1 MTWLDTFPALNTLP
15 PDIAATLVAG
25 CTVERLPAGARVF
38 GPGQAADRLMLLL
51 SGTLRVQQRSDTGR
65 EVLLYRVHAGE
76 SCLLTTARML
86 AEDVHTAE
94 GLTETEVEAV
104 VIPCRLFD
112 DLVARSPVFRSFIF
126 RACARRIADLFG
138 LIDAIVFQRLDVRL
152 AARLLDLARDSEV
165 QATHRALAVELG
177 TAREVIS
184 RSLGEFQRR
193 GWVLQARG
201 TLRIVNHKA
210 LARHARSVT

>member
-1 MTWLDTFPALNTLP
+1 M
-15 PDIAATLVAG
+15 
-25 CTVERLPAGARVF
+25 
-38 GPGQAADRLMLLL
+38 
-51 SGTLRVQQRSDTGR
+51 
-65 EVLLYRVHAGE
+65 
-76 SCLLTTARML
+76 
-86 AEDVHTAE
+86 
-94 GLTETEVEAV
+94 
-104 VIPCRLFD
+104 
-112 DLVARSPVFRSFIF
+112 
-126 RACARRIADLFG
+126 
-138 LIDAIVFQRLDVRL
+138 RL